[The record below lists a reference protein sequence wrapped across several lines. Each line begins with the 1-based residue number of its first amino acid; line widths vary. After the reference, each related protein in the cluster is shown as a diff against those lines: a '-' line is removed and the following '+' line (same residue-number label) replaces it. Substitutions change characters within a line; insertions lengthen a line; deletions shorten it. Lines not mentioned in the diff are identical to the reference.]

1 MHRSSVLLAIAA
13 TPAALPSSTAAQR
26 VADTGYA
33 KPQAM
38 VPMRDGVKL
47 RVVILAPRAATPLP
61 ILLQRTPYN
70 ADGATGLARRAKALG
85 LDGYIIVFGDIRGR
99 FRSEGR
105 FDMNRPPRGGS
116 QGIDESTDA
125 YDTIDWLVK
134 HVPNNNGRGGTF
146 GVSYPGGLTAG
157 PGVGPPP
164 PPQADSPPAP
174 TGGTPMGGDFFF

>member
-1 MHRSSVLLAIAA
+1 
-13 TPAALPSSTAAQR
+13 
-26 VADTGYA
+26 
-33 KPQAM
+33 M

-105 FDMNRPPRGGS
+105 CEMNRPPGGGS
-116 QGIDESTDA
+116 QGIDESTVA
-125 YDTIDWLVK
+125 YDTIDWLGEDVADE
-134 HVPNNNGRGGTF
+134 HGRVVTC
-146 GVSYPGGLTAG
+146 
-157 PGVGPPP
+157 
-164 PPQADSPPAP
+164 
-174 TGGTPMGGDFFF
+174 